1 MDAGC
6 RSAADVAAQ
15 TTNEL
20 LRANFAVSIMDEET
34 CNLLHTESWEP
45 LNPRLVSYSSNYQ
58 NFRIYPEPDP
68 DPNVL
73 RLATAIPGARKIG
86 IGLITVPDESVN
98 ALMDFAETY
107 AFILA
112 DSAAEAELNGK
123 EVAADTA
130 AQAAIDAILPTLS
143 EDERYIYSQRVRRL
157 DRMYRDPRYE
167 WALLQDN
174 EQYAIFTDDEWY
186 AMDDAEVGR
195 ALGEDTFTFEFT
207 ADDNRTVYKWRDV
220 ELETLPDVS
229 KRIEGQPSEILRT
242 RREMVGMSITE
253 LANRAGITRTALSR
267 LENGHTSLYRADATT
282 VRNLADALGTSISIL
297 LPMR

>member
-1 MDAGC
+1 M
-6 RSAADVAAQ
+6 
-15 TTNEL
+15 TNWK
-20 LRANFAVSIMDEET
+20 RTPSTAV
-34 CNLLHTESWEP
+34 
-45 LNPRLVSYSSNYQ
+45 LNR
-58 NFRIYPEPDP
+58 
-68 DPNVL
+68 
-73 RLATAIPGARKIG
+73 
-86 IGLITVPDESVN
+86 
-98 ALMDFAETY
+98 
-107 AFILA
+107 
-112 DSAAEAELNGK
+112 AAEQAYNDAVIARAKYGVAQNAYLALAESDATDETKHDAQKRFNAVEQELNDR
-123 EVAADTA
+123 EAAADTA
-130 AQAAIDAILPTLS
+130 AQHAIDAIFATLDD
-143 EDERYIYSQRVRRL
+143 DERYIYTQRVRRL